1 MLSEADVNSVVQS
14 ALAPY
19 GAQLQDQAWRFT
31 EPLVDKT
38 IEAMKPAVRE
48 EIRFHLP
55 TAIAVTAGALG
66 AAYLV
71 GTALTARTIER
82 MFFGERK

>member
-1 MLSEADVNSVVQS
+1 MLSEAEVNSVVSS

-19 GAQLQDQAWRFT
+19 QAQLQDSMWKFS

-38 IEAMKPAVRE
+38 IEAMKPAIRE

-55 TAIAVTAGALG
+55 TAIAVTAGVMG

-71 GTALTARTIER
+71 GTAITARTIER
-82 MFFGERK
+82 ILKKS